1 VFASDPRFGRM
12 GPLLPDLIGQ
22 STWYEASDT
31 NGGYSVMITTGSG
44 DCQAGCI
51 DRHTWSFLV
60 EPDGTIN
67 LVGDEGE
74 DVDLPPVAGGDAP
87 AVVTLSLFAGPTC
100 PVETVPPDP
109 NCAPRPVTNA
119 EVVLRDPT
127 GAEIERAASN
137 AEGTITLEVP
147 PGAYY
152 VEPQP
157 VEGLMGIAAPV
168 AFAVAGSD
176 VTGLTLA
183 YDTGIR

>member
-1 VFASDPRFGRM
+1 M
-12 GPLLPDLIGQ
+12 GPLLPDMIGQ
-22 STWYEASDT
+22 STWYEASEAT
-31 NGGYSVMITTGSG
+31 GGYSVSITTGSG

-51 DRHTWSFLV
+51 DRHTWNYRV
-60 EPDGTIN
+60 QPDGTIS
-67 LVGDEGE
+67 LASEEGD
-74 DVDLPPVAGGDAP
+74 DIDLGPVHGGDAP
-87 AVVTLSLFAGPTC
+87 AVVTLALLAGPTC

-127 GAEIERAASN
+127 GAEIERATSN
-137 AEGTITLEVP
+137 GEGVITFEIA

-157 VEGLMGIAAPV
+157 VDGLMGVAEAV

-176 VTGLTLA
+176 VTGLTLG